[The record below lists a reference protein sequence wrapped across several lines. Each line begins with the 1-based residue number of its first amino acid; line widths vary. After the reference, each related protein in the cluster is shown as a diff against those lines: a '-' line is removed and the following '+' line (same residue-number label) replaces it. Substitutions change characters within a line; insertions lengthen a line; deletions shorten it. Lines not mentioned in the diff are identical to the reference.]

1 MPFGLKNVGATY
13 MRAMTT
19 LFHGMIHKEI
29 EVYMDDV
36 SIKLRKSVNYLSDL
50 RKFFERLR
58 RYNLKLNP
66 VKYAFI
72 FPIGK
77 VLGFI
82 ISRKGIELDPS
93 KIKDIQDLPPPKKRC
108 CYDIDRR
115 MPKCFRQNKEYL
127 SSPPVLV
134 PPETGKPVLS
144 ILDNAIGIQNE
155 FADALATFSSMIQH
169 PVKNYIDHIEVE
181 IQDPCAYCLHVD
193 EEPDGKPRYY
203 GIKRFLEAK
212 EYLESTTT
220 IQKRSLR
227 RLENHV
233 FHNGEVLYKRIL
245 DLGLLRCVDVTE
257 APRLLEEIHA
267 GTCGPHMN
275 SFILARKILRVGYFW
290 MTVEMDNICYV

>member
-1 MPFGLKNVGATY
+1 
-13 MRAMTT
+13 MTT

-93 KIKDIQDLPPPKKRC
+93 KIKDIQDLPPPKSKKDELC
-108 CYDIDRR
+108 KKFTKI
-115 MPKCFRQNKEYL
+115 KFKH
-127 SSPPVLV
+127 V
-134 PPETGKPVLS
+134 PR
-144 ILDNAIGIQNE
+144 IQNE